1 MATVGGGIVDFFEAA
16 AVHHVRAAVATTA
29 PGVGALQVLEFV
41 LERQLGLVGIVGAF
55 WRHRGGSM
63 GGSRKTQAD
72 GCLGEVYKVSQKSR
86 DVWSCAVQ
94 VRADSERR
102 TK

>member
-1 MATVGGGIVDFFEAA
+1 MATVGGRIVDFFETT
-16 AVHHVRAAVATTA
+16 AVHDVRAAVATTA

-41 LERQLGLVGIVGAF
+41 LERQLGLVGVVGAF
-55 WRHRGGSM
+55 WRHRDGSM
-63 GGSRKTQAD
+63 GGGKEMQAG
-72 GCLGEVYKVSQKSR
+72 GCLGEAYKVSQRSR

-94 VRADSERR
+94 VRADCERR